1 MYWQEENSEQQYA
14 VPEDVV
20 DVLFSIR
27 CSTLP
32 VDHAWALSEAIR
44 EILPWF
50 PDESRSGLHIIHG
63 ADSGNGWERPQGA
76 DDLLYLSRRTRLE
89 LRLPRTRVEDAAAAL
104 FGSRLTIHGHEM
116 DIGQHRTRKL
126 AMTNILYSRYLASEP
141 GWSEDDLV
149 EQAVITLRD
158 LRLRF
163 KKVLCGRTFQL
174 ATPEGPVQT
183 RSLMV
188 AGLPYEDAIILQ
200 EQGIGPKRN
209 MGCGLFIP
217 QKSF

>member
-1 MYWQEENSEQQYA
+1 MYWQEENNEQSYT

-20 DVLFSIR
+20 DALFSIR

-32 VDHAWALSEAIR
+32 VDHAWALAEAIR

-50 PDESRSGLHIIHG
+50 PDEPRSGLHIIHG

-76 DDLLYLSRRTRLE
+76 GDLLYLSRRTRLE
-89 LRLPRTRVEDAAAAL
+89 LRLPQARVEDAATL
-104 FGSRLTIHGHEM
+104 SGRRLIIHGHEM
-116 DIGQHRTRKL
+116 EIGRHKTRRL
-126 AMTNILYSRYLASEP
+126 AMTNILYSRYLVSEP
-141 GWSEDDLV
+141 EWSEDDFIEHTV
-149 EQAVITLRD
+149 TALRD

-163 KKVLCGRTFQL
+163 KKVLSGKTFQL

-188 AGLPYEDAIILQ
+188 ADLPYKDAVILQ
-200 EQGIGPKRN
+200 QQGIGPRRN